1 MNIFAMLSRR
11 KRMFSRLFPLLIML
25 LIMLLTAVPSS
36 WAKDFLLFYGNDV
49 RGELQ
54 PCG

>member
-25 LIMLLTAVPSS
+25 LTAAPSS